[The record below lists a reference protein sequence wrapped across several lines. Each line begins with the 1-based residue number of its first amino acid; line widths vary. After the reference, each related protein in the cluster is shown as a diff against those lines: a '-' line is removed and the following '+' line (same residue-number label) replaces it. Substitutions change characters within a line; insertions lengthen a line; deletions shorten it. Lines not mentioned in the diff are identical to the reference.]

1 MSTQMVWYYLLAVL
15 AGILGGIHVPI
26 NGALGARIDS
36 PLVATFAFYGI
47 GFGVISLV
55 CGATFDRAG
64 FVALATAPRWYFVA
78 GVISVMVVSS
88 NTFLIPRI
96 GAVNMFVVVLS
107 FQLVSRMV
115 ISHFGWL
122 ESPVGPITLVK
133 VIGCVFLLVGAL
145 LVVRY

>member
-1 MSTQMVWYYLLAVL
+1 
-15 AGILGGIHVPI
+15 
-26 NGALGARIDS
+26 
-36 PLVATFAFYGI
+36 
-47 GFGVISLV
+47 
-55 CGATFDRAG
+55 
-64 FVALATAPRWYFVA
+64 
-78 GVISVMVVSS
+78 MVVSS